1 MQNKIINNNNNK
13 VNFSQRVNPTMD
25 YMADEKKCKIILAL

>member
-13 VNFSQRVNPTMD
+13 VKFSQRVNPQWLTR
-25 YMADEKKCKIILAL
+25 KIV